1 VQKFTRPIT
10 REVELGGERLAFTFT
25 EQGLQVRPLGSR
37 KPPREITWGAVLV
50 HMLGSGEAA
59 PPAPSADQV
68 TAAAASLKGPGS
80 KSAPKPPAEPAH
92 AEAESSSPSSSPPS
106 SQEPSP

>member
-10 REVELGGERLAFTFT
+10 REVEIGGERLAFTFT
-25 EQGLQVRPLGSR
+25 EQGLAVRPLGSR

-50 HMLGSGEAA
+50 HMLASGEAA
-59 PPAPSADQV
+59 PPVPSADQV
-68 TAAAASLKGPGS
+68 AAAAASLKGPGA
-80 KSAPKPPAEPAH
+80 KSTPKPPVEPAH
-92 AEAESSSPSSSPPS
+92 SETESSSSPSSATA